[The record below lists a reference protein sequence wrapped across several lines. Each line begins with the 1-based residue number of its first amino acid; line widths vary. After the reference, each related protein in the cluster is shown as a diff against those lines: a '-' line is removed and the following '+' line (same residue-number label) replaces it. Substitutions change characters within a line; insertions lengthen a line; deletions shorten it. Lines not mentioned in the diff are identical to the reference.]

1 MATIDEWF
9 DERTLMELVPI
20 EVYVRG
26 ASAVEAGAVR
36 VVTRDETQLL
46 TKVEAGDRVV
56 EAEWSLDG
64 EQPVFACSC
73 GEATERPCEHLIA
86 SALATWPGEAP
97 SEDE

>member
-20 EVYVRG
+20 DVYVRG

-36 VVTRDETQLL
+36 VVERDETQLL
-46 TKVEAGDRVV
+46 TRVEAGDRVV